1 VATPSRTVVIAGAG
15 IGGLTSALS
24 LARQGLRAVVLD
36 QADRLDEAGAGIQ
49 LSPNATR
56 ILIDLGLGD
65 RLRATAVTPRAVRI
79 LRAHD
84 GQEIT
89 RIPLADAST
98 RFGAPYWV
106 IHRGDLQA
114 ALLEAARTHPD
125 IRLALGVR
133 VDRFAVHQNGVT
145 IKAVRTHPDRNGPP
159 GFDADGMALIGADG
173 LWSSVRALLGDS
185 APARFAR
192 RVAWRAVAPA
202 EMAPAP
208 AREPMVNLW
217 LGRRSHLVHYPVAGG
232 RLVNLVAIADDN
244 WHDQGWSTRST
255 PNDVL
260 ARYQLGAWSRLARDL
275 IGIPERWLKW
285 ALYDRRPSSRWGDG
299 PITLLGDAAHPM
311 LPFLAQGAALAIE
324 DAAVLAAQVAAHPN
338 DPTRALRIYEAKRQ
352 ARSSRMQR
360 TARRTGTVY
369 HYSGP
374 DAFARNLA
382 LRKFGGERLLKHYD
396 WIYDWRAS

>member
-1 VATPSRTVVIAGAG
+1 VVTPSRTVVIAGAG
-15 IGGLTSALS
+15 IGGLTGALS
-24 LARQGLRAVVLD
+24 LAQHGLRAVVLD

-65 RLRATAVTPRAVRI
+65 RLRAAAVTPRAVRI

-145 IKAVRTHPDRNGPP
+145 IKAVRTHPDPNGPA

-192 RVAWRAVAPA
+192 RVAWRAVVPA

-260 ARYQLGAWSRLARDL
+260 ARYPLGAWSRLARDL

-338 DPTRALRIYEAKRQ
+338 DPARALRIYEAKRQ

-360 TARRTGTVY
+360 TARRTGTLY

-374 DAFARNLA
+374 DAFARNFM